1 MKPTKND
8 VNELNELIIKLE
20 KAQTE
25 NYLKII

>member
-8 VNELNELIIKLE
+8 VNELNELVIKLE